1 MKEGRN
7 PTELME
13 LEEVREPVAP
23 SNGHEP
29 LVELTRPAPVEPS
42 ESGEQAKM
50 DVLVGYVLA
59 AGVIT
64 SMVLIAAGLVWHWAA
79 TGSLG
84 LEYTMGGMN
93 FFRFLVSDVAT
104 VIRTGL
110 GPRRMINL
118 GIAVLMLTPFIRVA
132 SSMAYFAAVEH
143 NWKYTIFTGFVLT
156 VLTYSLFLR

>member
-1 MKEGRN
+1 MIREGTAKGK
-7 PTELME
+7 TEPA
-13 LEEVREPVAP
+13 VREAGAP
-23 SNGHEP
+23 KK
-29 LVELTRPAPVEPS
+29 TRADL
-42 ESGEQAKM
+42 KM

-59 AGVIT
+59 AGVVT
-64 SMVLIAAGLVWHWAA
+64 AMALVAVGLLWHWAA

-93 FFRFLVSDVAT
+93 FFQFVVSDVAT
-104 VIRTGL
+104 VIHTGF

-132 SSMAYFAAVEH
+132 SSMLYFATVEH
-143 NWKYTIFTGFVLT
+143 NWKYTIFTAFVLA